1 MTAAAI
7 SLAMPF
13 PGSLPEMATSFARR
27 AKVARVKEQ
36 AAEQDGWNEQRLVE
50 LAKGG
55 DRTALGQLLSHHGPR
70 LYRSVL
76 LPRLGSEARAR
87 DALSAVYE
95 KAIERLHLYEW
106 QPCGMYPWLRVVA
119 LRTALDMIRGG
130 RREVLFKGEDLS
142 REIEE
147 AEAALQGEAS
157 GRWTDPV
164 EERHELEAAR
174 RRVREALERINARY
188 AEAIR
193 LRVLEERPREEVAAS
208 MGVTP
213 ATFDVLLHRSMAALR
228 KALGDEA
235 PERRE
240 P

>member
-1 MTAAAI
+1 M
-7 SLAMPF
+7 
-13 PGSLPEMATSFARR
+13 
-27 AKVARVKEQ
+27 
-36 AAEQDGWNEQRLVE
+36 
-50 LAKGG
+50 
-55 DRTALGQLLSHHGPR
+55 
-70 LYRSVL
+70 
-76 LPRLGSEARAR
+76 GSEARAR